1 VEQIPIRVLN
11 QNTASVLERVER
23 GETVE
28 ITNRG
33 KAVARI
39 VPVVAGELDDLIA
52 EGRVIPATVHGPWRM
67 PGGEIDLDANAG
79 ELVRQLRDE
88 ERW

>member
-1 VEQIPIRVLN
+1 MDQIPIRVLN
-11 QNTASVLERVER
+11 QNTASVLERVEQ

-39 VPVVAGELDDLIA
+39 VPVVTGELDDLVEA
-52 EGRVIPATVHGPWRM
+52 GWARPPTLPRPFPRPTVKVP
-67 PGGEIDLDANAG
+67 DSAVTNALIG
-79 ELVRQLRDE
+79 MREE

>member
-1 VEQIPIRVLN
+1 MDQIPIRVLN
-11 QNTASVLERVER
+11 QNTASVLERVEQ

-39 VPVVAGELDDLIA
+39 VPVVTGELDDLIA
-52 EGRVIPATVHGPWRM
+52 EGKVIPATVHGLWRV
-67 PGGEIDLDANAG
+67 PGGEVDPLADAG
-79 ELVRQLRDE
+79 ELIRQLRDE

>member
-1 VEQIPIRVLN
+1 MERIPIRMLN
-11 QNTASVLERVER
+11 QNTASVLERVAN

-33 KAVARI
+33 QAVARI
-39 VPVVAGELDDLIA
+39 VPVIDGELDDLIA
-52 EGRVIPATVHGPWRM
+52 AGRVVPATVSGPWRV
-67 PGGEIDLDANAG
+67 PGGEIDPEANAG